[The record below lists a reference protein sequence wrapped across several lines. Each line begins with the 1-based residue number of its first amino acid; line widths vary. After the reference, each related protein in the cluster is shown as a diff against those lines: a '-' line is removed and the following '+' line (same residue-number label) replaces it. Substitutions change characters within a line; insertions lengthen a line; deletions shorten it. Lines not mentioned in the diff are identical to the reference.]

1 MATLIQHPDRP
12 NRWRSWFTNWMRRT
26 RSTRAERNKK
36 KARWKPIR
44 DKNHIWLGHQRSTRK
59 IKYNFMQHCKFCQ
72 SRRCQFRQTIS
83 KILSV
88 VSSIYNP
95 LGFVAP
101 FIFLAKT
108 ILQDMCRSKPRWDDQ
123 IPEDALQRWQTW
135 LEMLPKLEEI
145 VVDRCL
151 KPANF
156 GDIVSCQLHHFSDA
170 SQQGYGAVISNS

>member
-1 MATLIQHPDRP
+1 MCH
-12 NRWRSWFTNWMRRT
+12 
-26 RSTRAERNKK
+26 
-36 KARWKPIR
+36 
-44 DKNHIWLGHQRSTRK
+44 
-59 IKYNFMQHCKFCQ
+59 
-72 SRRCQFRQTIS
+72 S
-83 KILSV
+83 KL
-88 VSSIYNP
+88 
-95 LGFVAP
+95 
-101 FIFLAKT
+101 
-108 ILQDMCRSKPRWDDQ
+108 RWDDQ